1 MLTLFVLPGEF
12 AVCRLAPDSTIP
24 PWGLSEK
31 FFSITKSKDELTVV
45 CSATEVPLN
54 VQAERDWRALK
65 VEGILDLRSTGI
77 LASLACPLAKASV
90 SIFAISTY
98 DTDYVL
104 VREKD
109 LSQAVAVLREAG
121 HAVSL

>member
-1 MLTLFVLPGEF
+1 LSGQF

-24 PWGLSEK
+24 LWGLSEK
-31 FFSITKSKDELTVV
+31 FFSITKSEDELTVV
-45 CSATEVPLN
+45 CSAKNVPPN

-65 VEGILDLRSTGI
+65 VESILDLRSTGI
-77 LASLACPLAKASV
+77 LASLARPLAQASV

-109 LSQAVAVLREAG
+109 LSRAVATLREAG